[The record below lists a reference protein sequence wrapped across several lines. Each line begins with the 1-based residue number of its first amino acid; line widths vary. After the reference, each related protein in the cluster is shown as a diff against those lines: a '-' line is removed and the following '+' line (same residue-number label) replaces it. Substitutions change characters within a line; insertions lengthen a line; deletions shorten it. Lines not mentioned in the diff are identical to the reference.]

1 MEKCAGAHMR
11 SWKGAHS
18 SVFPLG
24 IERREGGV
32 RFFQANAHLLDGEIV
47 FFGEGKERF
56 SVQDAIH
63 QKLPLQRLH
72 FFEHVYDLQ
81 LFRQFV
87 LGDRGGNGGEKIV
100 AGKKLVFL
108 LRRQS
113 MDLLMVTAFNQPF
126 MFLSDLKE

>member
-1 MEKCAGAHMR
+1 MR
-11 SWKGAHS
+11 SWKVAHS
-18 SVFPLG
+18 SVFPFG

-63 QKLPLQRLH
+63 QQLPLQRLH

-100 AGKKLVFL
+100 AGKKL
-108 LRRQS
+108 
-113 MDLLMVTAFNQPF
+113 DLLMVTAFNQPF